1 MNIRGNKG
9 KERFLSKLN
18 RFKLN
23 NLLIDLPLES
33 LLKSYTKI
41 CLLYL
46 KIKLIIFF
54 LCLNPFYIQ
63 IKI

>member
-1 MNIRGNKG
+1 MTNEHLGGKKTRGRKDSS
-9 KERFLSKLN
+9 LKLN

-46 KIKLIIFF
+46 KNKADKYS
-54 LCLNPFYIQ
+54 FYV
-63 IKI
+63 